1 MFRGSSYHTLD
12 EKGRF
17 IIPSRFRDVIRA
29 KGEEAIML
37 SKLDG
42 CLVAYPMDEWSK
54 IEDRLLAVAEKSSK
68 MRRFRRIF
76 IGSAFKCQFD
86 RNGRVL
92 IPPALREYGALD
104 KEISLV
110 GVLDHFEIWS
120 KEKLDQEEMHHE
132 EDLKEEDFSNEI
144 AKLGL

>member
-1 MFRGSSYHTLD
+1 MFRGSSNHTID

-17 IIPSRFRDVIRA
+17 IIPTRFRDVIRA
-29 KGEEAIML
+29 KGEETLMI
-37 SKLDG
+37 SKMDG

-54 IEDRLLAVAEKSSK
+54 IEERLLATVDKSAK

-76 IGSAFKCQFD
+76 IGAAFKCQVD
-86 RNGRVL
+86 RQGRVL
-92 IPPALREYGALD
+92 IPPVLREYGALD

-120 KEKLDQEEMHHE
+120 KEKLDLEEMHHE